1 MRLDKH
7 FGIILKSVKI
17 TVLFFQNNAVS
28 GSEDVADDWKINSI
42 HAGERL
48 NVDTYLAK
56 PEDLKRKWYLVDAE
70 GKTLGRLAAQ
80 VATILRG
87 KHKPE
92 FTPNVD
98 CGDHVIIINAE
109 KVVLTG
115 KKAKDKIHYTH
126 SMYPGGLKAIQYGK
140 LLETKPVYALTKT
153 IWGMLPHNR
162 LGRKMIKK
170 LKVYRGNEHPH
181 QAQVPEKL
189 EIEA

>member
-1 MRLDKH
+1 M
-7 FGIILKSVKI
+7 
-17 TVLFFQNNAVS
+17 
-28 GSEDVADDWKINSI
+28 
-42 HAGERL
+42 
-48 NVDTYLAK
+48 DTYFAK

-80 VATILRG
+80 VAAILRG

-115 KKAKDKIHYTH
+115 NKANDKIHYTH
-126 SMYPGGLKAIQYGK
+126 SMYPGGLKAIQYGR